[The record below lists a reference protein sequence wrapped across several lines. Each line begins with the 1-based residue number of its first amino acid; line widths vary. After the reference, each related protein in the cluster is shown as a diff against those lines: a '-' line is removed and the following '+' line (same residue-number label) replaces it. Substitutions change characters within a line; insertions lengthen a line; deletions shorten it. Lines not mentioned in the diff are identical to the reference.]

1 MKSKGIVIKSID
13 YQESSKIVYLYTPNG
28 KCSIK
33 AIGALNP
40 KKGLSGF
47 TTTANIV
54 SFVASE
60 SDFPKLEEYNLEL
73 SSIKFSNSIEE
84 IEAIRIII
92 ELIGYIP
99 DDINHNSTYQFIEK
113 TINDLSKGNIRKVIS
128 IFLIKMLYIFGV
140 APQLKSCIICGSK
153 SSLIGFSITDGGAT
167 CSACK
172 SANNTGLLSIWNE
185 YYYDKKD
192 ISEYSEYDYKLLL
205 SKINKYYLAHV
216 HINLK
221 LDLLIN

>member
-1 MKSKGIVIKSID
+1 
-13 YQESSKIVYLYTPNG
+13 
-28 KCSIK
+28 
-33 AIGALNP
+33 
-40 KKGLSGF
+40 
-47 TTTANIV
+47 
-54 SFVASE
+54 
-60 SDFPKLEEYNLEL
+60 
-73 SSIKFSNSIEE
+73 
-84 IEAIRIII
+84 
-92 ELIGYIP
+92 
-99 DDINHNSTYQFIEK
+99 
-113 TINDLSKGNIRKVIS
+113 
-128 IFLIKMLYIFGV
+128 MLYIFGV

-172 SANNTGLLSIWNE
+172 SANKTGLLSIWNE

-205 SKINKYYLAHV
+205 SKINTYYLAHD